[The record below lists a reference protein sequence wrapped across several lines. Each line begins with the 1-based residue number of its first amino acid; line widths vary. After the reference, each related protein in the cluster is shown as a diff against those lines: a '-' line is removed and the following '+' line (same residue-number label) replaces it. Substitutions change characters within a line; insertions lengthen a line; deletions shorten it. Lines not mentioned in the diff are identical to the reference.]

1 MIETI
6 QERHKILVVDDD
18 PSVNDMFRS
27 LLEFDG
33 HEVQTAFSGEAAIQL
48 LRQNNVDL
56 LITDYSMP
64 GMQGDELAA
73 LVKQHWPDLPIIM
86 ASGSY
91 ANSTVVGNKKLH
103 VDFFLSKPFL
113 MDELRE
119 AITWVMNIDADKP
132 RIGLPFP
139 WTPESHPAN
148 PDASGL
154 TQDGCAELKGDGS
167 QFPLNEKSV

>member
-1 MIETI
+1 MINPVKQT
-6 QERHKILVVDDD
+6 HKILVVDDD

-33 HEVQTAFSGEAAIQL
+33 HEVQTAYSGEAAMPL
-48 LRQNNVDL
+48 LQGNRFDL
-56 LITDYSMP
+56 LITDYAMQ

-91 ANSTVVGNKKLH
+91 SNSTVVGNKKLC
-103 VDFFLSKPFL
+103 VDYFLSKPFL

-119 AITWVMNIDADKP
+119 AIAWTIDLYADNP
-132 RIGLPFP
+132 RRGLGAP
-139 WTPESHPAN
+139 WTPDSHATKSE
-148 PDASGL
+148 ATGQR
-154 TQDGCAELKGDGS
+154 QDGRADL
-167 QFPLNEKSV
+167 